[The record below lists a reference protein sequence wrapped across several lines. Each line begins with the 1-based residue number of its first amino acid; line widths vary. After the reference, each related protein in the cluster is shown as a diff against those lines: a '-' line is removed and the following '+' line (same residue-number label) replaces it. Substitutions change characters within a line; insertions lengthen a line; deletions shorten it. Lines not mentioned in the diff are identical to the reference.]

1 MASSGS
7 RKRAYAERSTDE
19 YDATDSN
26 CTLSEQATRESNCTS
41 SHDDFGVPSKKV
53 KSVQQSISSAHDKA
67 AEAEVVVNGNNVF
80 APDPSWMYCCQLP
93 GHLVV
98 EPSAKELSG
107 NCMFDLVP
115 LFTGRSTTVGELRA
129 KKAARDAYDDI
140 HGRCICQKSVR
151 GNPEHSYMITE
162 RGFDRYLLCRR
173 DLDARRKKQS
183 TGEDETKTVKRPI
196 ARDSATV
203 IDTLDV
209 LYDILRDFEDEMK
222 FTERNE
228 LRSQPLQMWSKVEA
242 LAWYLNDQLGDWDVT
257 VYKQYLAACI
267 NLVGTMLLT
276 TIEVMI
282 FKGLFT
288 HQPPAIRNLGLVL
301 ALILQSTKRACRDE
315 LCRANENGWTY
326 KVISLADKHN
336 VLIGDVEGIGTQIQS
351 LRDRQVD
358 LEATRHR
365 NRVNRFLR
373 ETVGPVRLATE
384 SELSDIVAKEGQ
396 TQFRKGTGERTCWM
410 PDDDY
415 DADGL
420 RLWMRW
426 DFRKEYRYSLGKM
439 GRLYTPKGGSN
450 LCVY

>member
-1 MASSGS
+1 MSSSGS
-7 RKRAYAERSTDE
+7 RKRKYVERSIDG

-26 CTLSEQATRESNCTS
+26 YTLSEAATRESHCTS
-41 SHDDFGVPSKKV
+41 IHDEFSVSSKKS
-53 KSVQQSISSAHDKA
+53 KIAQESILPAYDKA
-67 AEAEVVVNGNNVF
+67 AEAKVEVSNGNVF
-80 APDPSWMYCCQLP
+80 VPDPTWMYCCQLP
-93 GHLVV
+93 GHLVI
-98 EPSAKELSG
+98 EPNAKGFSG
-107 NCMFDLVP
+107 NCLFDLVP
-115 LFTGRSTTVGELRA
+115 LFTGRSITVGELRA
-129 KKAARDAYDDI
+129 KKAVRDAHDDI
-140 HGRCICQKSVR
+140 YGRCICQKIVWDKV
-151 GNPEHSYMITE
+151 EHPYIITE
-162 RGFDRYLLCRR
+162 RGFDRYHLCRR
-173 DLDARRKKQS
+173 DLDARKRKRS
-183 TGEDETKTVKRPI
+183 TDEDKTKAGKHPI

-209 LYDILRDFEDEMK
+209 LYEILRDFEDEMR
-222 FTERNE
+222 FTDRNK

-242 LAWYLNDQLGDWDVT
+242 LAWYLNDTLCDWDVT
-257 VYKQYLAACI
+257 VHKQYMAECI

-276 TIEVMI
+276 TIDVLI
-282 FKGLFT
+282 FKGIFT

-315 LCRANENGWTY
+315 LCPANENGWTY
-326 KVISLADKHN
+326 KAISLADKHS
-336 VLIGDVEGIGTQIQS
+336 VLIDGVEGIDTHIQS
-351 LRDRQVD
+351 LRDRQVA

-373 ETVGPVRLATE
+373 QTVGSVRLPTE
-384 SELSDIVAKEGQ
+384 AELSEIVAKEGQ

-426 DFRKEYRYSLGKM
+426 DFRKEYRYSLAKR
-439 GRLYTPKGGSN
+439 GRLDTSKGSSN